1 MSPIENE
8 LHLRVA
14 IEQMA
19 QLYGQGDRDA
29 QEPHWDEAM
38 RREMAFETNHLRVAF
53 EREVA
58 LYLAKNTI

>member
-1 MSPIENE
+1 
-8 LHLRVA
+8 
-14 IEQMA
+14 MA

-29 QEPHWDEAM
+29 QEPHCDEAM